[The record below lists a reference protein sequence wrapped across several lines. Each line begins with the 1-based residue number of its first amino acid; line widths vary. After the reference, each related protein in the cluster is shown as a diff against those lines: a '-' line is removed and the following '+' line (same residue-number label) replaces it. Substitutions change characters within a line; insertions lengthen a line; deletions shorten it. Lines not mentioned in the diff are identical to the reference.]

1 MVFTF
6 LLVQFGFKEA
16 KNASIAMGES
26 FKTTENII
34 SNAEDIS
41 IKLEK
46 VGDNSIAIRDEAV
59 QKLNNIC
66 PADPSIEETVGL
78 DIMTI
83 AQQAKDDLT
92 MLADFIKDG
101 LEVLN
106 GGLNSAR
113 RALVSANTFNDTIIQ
128 FWNWQMKLLASALF
142 VLSFFLAAGVVLVM
156 LNINIKLYQKALT
169 YFVMPLFVIT
179 IIVSCIVCCVIL
191 PISAS
196 SADAC
201 SGGGDILGGPDDTI
215 LTMWRNIRGSVLS
228 QFVSYYT
235 QRCNPDSYPFG
246 FLSTYLDDLNNAVE
260 STGNAA
266 EVIRDNQALLS
277 ERCGREFTSAPKIV
291 DDMDYNLNFL
301 QQQVDASLDLINCE
315 SINKLYVNILHQAG
329 CTDSMDAFVWIFAS
343 TLVISVCGLIMIML
357 RASYYPVEYLKI
369 PSNELGSIKQES
381 TKSLEDLETTMSP
394 DSSNPISRAIPLE
407 SIENPRATKTLSNS
421 IKSIVRFSSR
431 RRVSDAS
438 ESEIPQESQDW
449 AEC

>member
-1 MVFTF
+1 MYISHNIHILFLYYRFGHGNDITVLFSSYQDDQTDYAAGLIALFLFLFIIFLFWSIVIVVFKASGRGNVGFLSGYHFVIPDPVDDNDEKKLHKRPRRVRVVFLIATVILMVFTF

-59 QKLNNIC
+59 QKLDNIC

-142 VLSFFLAAGVVLVM
+142 ILSFFLIVGVLLVM
-156 LNINIKLYQKALT
+156 LNINIKVYQKALT
-169 YFVMPLFVIT
+169 FFVMPLFVIT

-201 SGGGDILGGPDDTI
+201 SGGGEILGGPDDTI
-215 LTMWRNIRGSVLS
+215 LTMWRNIRG
-228 QFVSYYT
+228 
-235 QRCNPDSYPFG
+235 
-246 FLSTYLDDLNNAVE
+246 
-260 STGNAA
+260 A
-266 EVIRDNQALLS
+266 EIARYHS
-277 ERCGREFTSAPKIV
+277 
-291 DDMDYNLNFL
+291 
-301 QQQVDASLDLINCE
+301 
-315 SINKLYVNILHQAG
+315 
-329 CTDSMDAFVWIFAS
+329 
-343 TLVISVCGLIMIML
+343 
-357 RASYYPVEYLKI
+357 
-369 PSNELGSIKQES
+369 
-381 TKSLEDLETTMSP
+381 
-394 DSSNPISRAIPLE
+394 
-407 SIENPRATKTLSNS
+407 
-421 IKSIVRFSSR
+421 SSR
-431 RRVSDAS
+431 ITHKDVTPIHILLVSLVHIWTILTMQWS
-438 ESEIPQESQDW
+438 QQEMLPR
-449 AEC
+449 